1 MATVVT
7 ALRVRPSSNS
17 FVSEKV
23 VMQKVHSHDQ
33 EYWALTRSRCS
44 CGTAYTRK
52 SVVRRSVESNEDDVP
67 VDVLTVMCLHCGDVS
82 EFMFDISTFFGKPD
96 LVLLD
101 ELVGDRERISDMYLW
116 SELRMESINNY
127 LRDLAERGDV
137 LALEYLAD
145 RVRRCLDAVQKRS
158 EK

>member
-1 MATVVT
+1 
-7 ALRVRPSSNS
+7 
-17 FVSEKV
+17 
-23 VMQKVHSHDQ
+23 
-33 EYWALTRSRCS
+33 
-44 CGTAYTRK
+44 
-52 SVVRRSVESNEDDVP
+52 VP